1 MKLYTIGF
9 TQKSAREFFEKIKNN
24 KIELL
29 LDVRLN
35 NVSQLAGFAKNKD
48 LEFFLQQICDCKYA
62 HDVTFAPTKELLEN
76 YRSKKTSW
84 GEYEKIFNK
93 IISDRNID
101 SVFKKLYTQYDR
113 ICLLCTE
120 PVPEHCHRRL
130 VAEYLKNHIE
140 NIEIIHL

>member
-9 TQKSAREFFEKIKNN
+9 TQKSAQEFFEKIKANN
-24 KIELL
+24 VELL

-48 LEFFLQQICDCKYA
+48 LEFFLKQICDCKYA
-62 HDVTFAPTKELLEN
+62 HDVTFAPTKELLED
-76 YRSKKTSW
+76 YRSKRTSW
-84 GEYEKIFNK
+84 DEYEKIFNK
-93 IISDRNID
+93 IMSDRKID
-101 SVFKKLYTQYDR
+101 SIFKNLYIQYNR

-120 PVPEHCHRRL
+120 PTAEHCHRRL
-130 VAEYLKNHIE
+130 VAEYLKNRIE